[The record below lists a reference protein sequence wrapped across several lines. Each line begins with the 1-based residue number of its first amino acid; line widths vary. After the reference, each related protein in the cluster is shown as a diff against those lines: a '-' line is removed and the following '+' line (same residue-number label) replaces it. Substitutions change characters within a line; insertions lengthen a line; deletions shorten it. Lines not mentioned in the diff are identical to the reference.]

1 MVTAGGSRFLDVHM
15 IRLIGIVPLGIGLTV
30 LAFAWSSGF
39 GGMGVPIFFRLFFSF
54 IALGFVIMGAGIVF
68 GGGGLTAPQEL
79 IDRFLDFRQQMESG
93 MRARGKMSADDQK
106 QTPQM
111 VSEGYVCPSC
121 NAPIGTNAD
130 VSPHG
135 DVKCSHCG
143 RWFNVHG

>member
-1 MVTAGGSRFLDVHM
+1 MA
-15 IRLIGIVPLGIGLTV
+15 RLIGIVPLGIGLTV
-30 LAFAWSSGF
+30 LGFAWSNEFGGGMGGF
-39 GGMGVPIFFRLFFSF
+39 GGIPIFFRLFFSF

-68 GGGGLTAPQEL
+68 GGGGLMPPQAL
-79 IDRFLDFRQQMESG
+79 IDKALDMQQQMAAG
-93 MRARGKMSADDQK
+93 MRARGMTPPGEQK

-111 VSEGYVCPSC
+111 TSEGYVCPSC

-135 DVKCSHCG
+135 DVKCTHCG